1 MIKWRRKG
9 GKQHIGVSRKNQR
22 GLIMILLG
30 VGFYG
35 LIPLILGTDSKNEPF
50 LNNYKRLSIN
60 YIERDS
66 QQNSKVNNQWA
77 VSPYKYRNDTDKPPK
92 NSKALISRL
101 PSKTS
106 QKTDLNRADSQ
117 NLVKL
122 PGIGPVLSA
131 RIIKYRNKLGGFYSR
146 EQLKEVYGI
155 PDSTYEK
162 IKAQLEVQPTSIKK
176 ICLNLVDEKT
186 IATHPYVGWNDAKTI
201 IRYRQANGYFKNAED
216 LASVWAMDK
225 KNLERLLPYLS
236 FDTTHKL

>member
-1 MIKWRRKG
+1 MIKRARKG
-9 GKQHIGVSRKNQR
+9 AKQHIGLSRKNQR
-22 GLIMILLG
+22 GLLMIILG

-35 LIPLILGTDSKNEPF
+35 LIPIILSTASKKEI
-50 LNNYKRLSIN
+50 LLKSYKSFNTN
-60 YIERDS
+60 YIEREG
-66 QQNSKVNNQWA
+66 QQNSKVNNQWVA
-77 VSPYKYRNDTDKPPK
+77 PPYKYRNYPDKPPT
-92 NSKALISRL
+92 NSKAIISR
-101 PSKTS
+101 PSSRTS
-106 QKTDLNRADSQ
+106 QKTDLNSADSQ

-122 PGIGPVLSA
+122 PGIGSVLSA
-131 RIIKYRNKLGGFYSR
+131 RIIKYRNKLGGFYTR

-176 ICLNLVDEKT
+176 IYLNLVDEKT
-186 IATHPYVGWNDAKTI
+186 IATHPYVGWNDAKVI

-236 FDTTHKL
+236 FDSTHKL

>member
-1 MIKWRRKG
+1 MIKWTRKG
-9 GKQHIGVSRKNQR
+9 AKQHIGVSRKNQR

-30 VGFYG
+30 VGCYG
-35 LIPLILGTDSKNEPF
+35 LIPLILITDSKKEI
-50 LNNYKRLSIN
+50 LLKNYNSFAIN
-60 YIERDS
+60 YIERKS
-66 QQNSKVNNQWA
+66 QQNSKVNNQWV
-77 VSPYKYRNDTDKPPK
+77 VSPNKYRNDPDKPPT
-92 NSKALISRL
+92 NIKAIISRP

-106 QKTDLNRADSQ
+106 QKTDLNSADSQ

-122 PGIGPVLSA
+122 PGIGPTLSA
-131 RIIKYRNKLGGFYSR
+131 RIIKYRNKLGGFYTR

-162 IKAQLEVQPTSIKK
+162 IKMQLEVQPTSIKK

-186 IATHPYVGWNDAKTI
+186 IATHPYVGWNDAKII

-236 FDTTHKL
+236 FDTTHK